1 MLIDPKAIK
10 QKLAHQAEAQAVLLK
25 QQQAQ
30 QLAQTKAQDEADKAP
45 PEPPP
50 VPYSPQTIAQ
60 GLLPERRT
68 RPTSDERRLQ
78 YRRLEDRELITKAEE
93 EAEWIKEQ
101 ARQQGYQ
108 EGLEQASSDFDDLR
122 HQLLEWFTLLD
133 EMKTT
138 LAKDLL
144 PLAYSLAESI
154 LKTQA
159 TVDSDLVLAWAKQLL
174 NSVDDS
180 QKQVIIKVNPSH
192 APALREA
199 MKAMAEDFA
208 MARRE
213 VMIKGMDELDTG
225 ACILETPAGQI
236 DASLTTQLLAMRK
249 LLGLANPIEP

>member
-10 QKLAHQAEAQAVLLK
+10 QKLALQAEAQAALLK

-30 QLAQTKAQDEADKAP
+30 QFATSKAKAETDTTP
-45 PEPPP
+45 PPPPP
-50 VPYSPQTIAQ
+50 VPYSPQTVAQ

-108 EGLEQASSDFDDLR
+108 EGLEQAENDFEELR
-122 HQLLEWFTLLD
+122 QQLDKWFTLLD
-133 EMKTT
+133 DMKAT

-174 NSVDDS
+174 KSVDDN
-180 QKQVIIKVNPSH
+180 QKQVIIKVHPSH
-192 APALREA
+192 VPALREA

-208 MARRE
+208 MAKRE
-213 VMIKGMDELDTG
+213 VMIKELDELDTG
-225 ACILETPAGQI
+225 ACILETPAGQM
-236 DASLTTQLLAMRK
+236 DASLSTQLVAMQK
-249 LLGLANPIEP
+249 LLGLANP